1 MNIFKR
7 LISFFCLVRKKSVIS
22 TYFMGFEVF
31 PIHIIN
37 GKYGKLLALFI
48 LNLGNMNFRYLCL
61 H

>member
-1 MNIFKR
+1 
-7 LISFFCLVRKKSVIS
+7 
-22 TYFMGFEVF
+22 MGFKVF

-37 GKYGKLLALFI
+37 DKYGKLLALLI